1 MPRGYVDPKNL
12 TAGNTIGFSNY
23 NLNQYHVDYN
33 KEGIKRTTNS
43 TYLSLN
49 SGINIGMWRF
59 RQQGSLRYDAS
70 RGTNWTSNRLY
81 SQRALPTIGSEITL
95 GETFSSGQFF
105 SSLGFLG
112 VALSTDDRMLPESQR
127 GYAPVVRGIART
139 NARVMVYQNNRSIY
153 QTTVSPGA
161 FEFND
166 LSVTHLGVT

>member
-1 MPRGYVDPKNL
+1 M
-12 TAGNTIGFSNY
+12 
-23 NLNQYHVDYN
+23 
-33 KEGIKRTTNS
+33 
-43 TYLSLN
+43 
-49 SGINIGMWRF
+49 
-59 RQQGSLRYDAS
+59 
-70 RGTNWTSNRLY
+70 Y

-139 NARVMVYQNNRSIY
+139 NARVTVYQNNRSIY

-166 LSVTHLGVT
+166 LSVTHFGAT